1 MARSHRFF
9 RAFARVLPR
18 EFRER
23 VFEPAWADILL
34 DEQEAGAGRGGS
46 RGTGTLRVR
55 FVLMLECLR
64 LGLPQ
69 LLWYRGRPTR
79 LARRG
84 AVALAVIAAILLLM
98 RVGYA
103 ADSVKP

>member
-1 MARSHRFF
+1 MTRSRLV
-9 RAFARVLPR
+9 RAFARILPH

-34 DEQEAGAGRGGS
+34 VEHEAGGEGRGAF
-46 RGTGTLRVR
+46 RARC
-55 FVLMLECLR
+55 VLVLECLR

-69 LLWYRGRPTR
+69 LVWHHGRPTR

-84 AVALAVIAAILLLM
+84 AVALAVIAALLLLM
-98 RVGYA
+98 RVGYTSA
-103 ADSVKP
+103 VSPP

>member
-1 MARSHRFF
+1 MARSHRFL
-9 RAFARVLPR
+9 RAFARILPR

-34 DEQEAGAGRGGS
+34 DEQEAGVGRGGGGGS
-46 RGTGTLRVR
+46 GTLRVR
-55 FVLMLECLR
+55 LLLVLECLR
-64 LGLPQ
+64 LGLSQ

-84 AVALAVIAAILLLM
+84 AAALAVIVAILLLM

-103 ADSVKP
+103 ADPGGP